1 MKRTRPEG
9 FNQPFEALGDLL
21 RIRPEDQAINP
32 PQPPR
37 GPLPEPPVDDEA
49 LFFASMDGVQRM
61 RWNGADCDGL
71 RPGQAE
77 SLPPGCA
84 DELERLRRL
93 VDSGLGFNV
102 ADTPEYMEGA
112 GCPAPPEITR
122 RLHRGDFS
130 IEAHLDLHGFSAA
143 QAHDEFDGFMQ
154 EAVATGKRAVLIIH
168 GRGLSSPA
176 LPILKNCVA
185 EWLTTGRWRKWVVAF
200 ASARRCDGGSGA
212 CYVLLRRRPVP
223 KRLRRGFRS
232 NTPAD
237 S

>member
-1 MKRTRPEG
+1 MKQTRPEG
-9 FNQPFEALGDLL
+9 FNRPFEALGDIL
-21 RIRPEDQAINP
+21 RAQPEDQAITP
-32 PQPPR
+32 PQPLR
-37 GPLPEPPVDDEA
+37 EPPPDLPGDDA
-49 LFFASMDGVQRM
+49 TLFLAAMDGVQRI
-61 RWNGADCDGL
+61 RWNGVPHDGP

-77 SLPPGCA
+77 RVPPGCT
-84 DELERLRRL
+84 DEVESLRRL

-102 ADTPEYMEGA
+102 ADTPEYMEGV

-130 IEAHLDLHGFSAA
+130 VEAHLDLHGFSAA
-143 QAHDEFDGFMQ
+143 EAHDMFDGFMQ

-176 LPILKNCVA
+176 LPVLKTRLA

-212 CYVLLRRRPVP
+212 SYVLLRRRPVP